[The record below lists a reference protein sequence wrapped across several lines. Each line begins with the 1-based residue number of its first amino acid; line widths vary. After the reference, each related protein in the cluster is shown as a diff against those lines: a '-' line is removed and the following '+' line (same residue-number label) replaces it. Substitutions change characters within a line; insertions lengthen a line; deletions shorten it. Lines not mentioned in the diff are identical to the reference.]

1 MITIEEKLNVF
12 TKLVFERIQEESNH
26 LLKEM
31 EHKNQQTIQEHQE
44 KLKRQSEKL
53 IHEMALKGETK
64 KNQMI
69 AKANMDR
76 KIKIL
81 EKKQQLLGRLLQ
93 ELQDK
98 AVDFTKTSAYDEHF
112 KKTLKEVLDQLKEET
127 EILLYIR
134 AEDLDRYGEM
144 IKKTIETFGFQQ
156 EQYKLLLAEEN
167 ILGGMIALNG
177 THRIRIDASL
187 LALLRDQEKK
197 VGQLLYHALE
207 KEGEHNGE

>member
-12 TKLVFERIQEESNH
+12 TKLVFERIQEESSY

-31 EHKNQQTIQEHQE
+31 ENKNQQMIQEQQE
-44 KLKRQSEKL
+44 KLKLQSEKL
-53 IHEMALKGETK
+53 IQEMALKGETK
-64 KNQMI
+64 KNQMV

-81 EKKQQLLGRLLQ
+81 EKKQQLLHRLLQ

-98 AVDFTKTSAYDEHF
+98 ALDFTTTSAYDDFF
-112 KKTLKEVLDQLKEET
+112 KKTLGEVLGQLKGEE

-134 AEDLDRYGEM
+134 EADLGRYRGIIGETM
-144 IKKTIETFGFQQ
+144 DAFGLQQ
-156 EQYKLLLAEEN
+156 EQYSLLPAEET

-177 THRIRIDASL
+177 THRMRIDASL
-187 LALLRDQEKK
+187 LALLRDHEKK

-207 KEGEHNGE
+207 KEGEHNE